1 MTSINSTNVLS
12 YDYENRLIETDF
24 AETTN
29 TYQYDGVGNRL
40 SASRSGVVTR
50 YVLDRG
56 SPLTQVLA
64 ETDSAGAITAYYI
77 YGLGLISRIDF
88 NGNVQYYHYDS
99 RGSTV
104 AMTDEAGQITDA
116 YAYDPFGRPR
126 AASGITDNR
135 FRYLGRHGVV
145 DEENG
150 LNYIRARYY
159 STRRGRFITKDPMS
173 GTDGD
178 SQSINRYIYA
188 LNNPVRLIDISGLSP
203 LETGSELRRLATSD
217 SSLLHNYLISPTTAG
232 LSADRREPQR
242 NLVASA
248 EQVASAATIAEG
260 AWDVLKQIGRG
271 AWKTTQQI
279 GGFVVENSADL
290 YKLTSNGVKGLG
302 VEGTIN
308 PVSVATGM
316 GITTLEQTP
325 ELAQIWAV
333 EHPKAVQQNLST
345 FVSTYKAVGYS
356 YEEAWSL
363 YRSYNV
369 LVSKAKFTEEWN
381 NGSQQ

>member
-1 MTSINSTNVLS
+1 
-12 YDYENRLIETDF
+12 
-24 AETTN
+24 
-29 TYQYDGVGNRL
+29 
-40 SASRSGVVTR
+40 
-50 YVLDRG
+50 
-56 SPLTQVLA
+56 
-64 ETDSAGAITAYYI
+64 
-77 YGLGLISRIDF
+77 
-88 NGNVQYYHYDS
+88 
-99 RGSTV
+99 
-104 AMTDEAGQITDA
+104 
-116 YAYDPFGRPR
+116 
-126 AASGITDNR
+126 
-135 FRYLGRHGVV
+135 
-145 DEENG
+145 
-150 LNYIRARYY
+150 
-159 STRRGRFITKDPMS
+159 
-173 GTDGD
+173 
-178 SQSINRYIYA
+178 
-188 LNNPVRLIDISGLSP
+188 LIDISGLSP